1 MPSVPVT
8 KTSNRSLKSPRSSDE
23 DGCAENAYWENVAG
37 DEVGD
42 EIDACEESWMKRGTK
57 LMLPFLNRTK
67 LDI

>member
-8 KTSNRSLKSPRSSDE
+8 KTSDHSLKSPRSSDE
-23 DGCAENAYWENVAG
+23 DGCTENAYWENVAG